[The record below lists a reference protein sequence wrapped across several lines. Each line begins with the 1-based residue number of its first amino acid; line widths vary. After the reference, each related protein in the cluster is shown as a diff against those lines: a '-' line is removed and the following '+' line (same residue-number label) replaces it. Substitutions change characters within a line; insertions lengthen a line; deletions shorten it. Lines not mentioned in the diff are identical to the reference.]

1 MRGTV
6 MNKLGGCYELELNHL
21 FLKQADKNN
30 LNYHHSR
37 QNQWNLWQN
46 DSGLV
51 LGFIIRRGM
60 AIPYLT
66 GIQKESLEKFYCQN
80 PALVDEWVKK
90 DIKYYFEVLK
100 ELLEEQKLQ
109 PTEEYQRSRKKRKN
123 AQIEGQMSLK
133 DFGII

>member
-21 FLKQADKNN
+21 FSKQAEKNK

-51 LGFIIRRGM
+51 LGIK
-60 AIPYLT
+60 
-66 GIQKESLEKFYCQN
+66 KESLEKFYCQN

-90 DIKYYFEVLK
+90 DIKYYFEVLR

-123 AQIEGQMSLK
+123 TQIEGQMSLK

>member
-21 FLKQADKNN
+21 FSKQAEKNK

-66 GIQKESLEKFYCQN
+66 GIKKESLEKFYCQN

-90 DIKYYFEVLK
+90 DIKYYFEVLR

-123 AQIEGQMSLK
+123 TQIEGQMSLK